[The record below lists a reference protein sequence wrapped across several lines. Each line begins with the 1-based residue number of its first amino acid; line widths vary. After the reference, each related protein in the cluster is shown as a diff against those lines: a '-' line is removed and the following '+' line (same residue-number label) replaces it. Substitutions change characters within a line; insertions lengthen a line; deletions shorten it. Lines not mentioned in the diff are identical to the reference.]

1 MSIFSKFINAFKNL
15 RLNDKNVVIGLQLD
29 HLLISS
35 MYAEQQSAYL
45 NSYETGLDK
54 GTLKT
59 ILEDYWEIFDK
70 DDAIEV
76 LSDLQNRNQD
86 EYLDIVY
93 NAFENR
99 ENYVAILKSN
109 LPDEED
115 VFKHYLEIYRKL
127 SNVVPELVEQ
137 SVFQD
142 FSAIKNIRDTAW
154 NYGRG
159 AFLSRCCYEA
169 GYISEVELTEYLQKS
184 HTGLRNYC
192 RTWKEYTT
200 SYIFGRAIWGGSN
213 NDGMIQ
219 IADDLLNSE
228 KSPLKNKI
236 YL

>member
-35 MYAEQQSAYL
+35 MYAEQQAAYL
-45 NSYETGLDK
+45 NSYKTGLDK

-115 VFKHYLEIYRKL
+115 VFKHYVEIYRKL
-127 SNVVPELVEQ
+127 SNVVPELIEQ
-137 SVFQD
+137 NVVQD

-169 GYISEVELTEYLQKS
+169 GYISEVELIEYLQRS
-184 HTGLRNYC
+184 HAGLRNYC
-192 RTWKEYTT
+192 RTWKEYTI

>member
-35 MYAEQQSAYL
+35 MYAEQQAAYL

-86 EYLDIVY
+86 EYLDTVY

-115 VFKHYLEIYRKL
+115 VFKHYVEIYRTL
-127 SNVVPELVEQ
+127 SNVVPELIEQ
-137 SVFQD
+137 NVFQD

-169 GYISEVELTEYLQKS
+169 GFISEVELIEYLQRS

>member
-15 RLNDKNVVIGLQLD
+15 RLNDKNAVIGLQLD

-35 MYAEQQSAYL
+35 MYAEQQAAYL

-115 VFKHYLEIYRKL
+115 VFKHYVEIYRKL

-137 SVFQD
+137 NVFQD

-169 GYISEVELTEYLQKS
+169 GYISEVELIEYLQKS

>member
-1 MSIFSKFINAFKNL
+1 MSIFSKFINAFKSL

-35 MYAEQQSAYL
+35 MYAEQQAAYL

-86 EYLDIVY
+86 EYLDVVY

-115 VFKHYLEIYRKL
+115 VFKHYVEIYRKL
-127 SNVVPELVEQ
+127 SNVLPKLVEQ
-137 SVFQD
+137 NVFQD
-142 FSAIKNIRDTAW
+142 FSAIKRIRDTAW

-169 GYISEVELTEYLQKS
+169 GYISEVELIEYLKKS

>member
-1 MSIFSKFINAFKNL
+1 
-15 RLNDKNVVIGLQLD
+15 
-29 HLLISS
+29 
-35 MYAEQQSAYL
+35 MYAEQQAAYL

-109 LPDEED
+109 LPDEAD
-115 VFKHYLEIYRKL
+115 VFKHYVEIYRKL
-127 SNVVPELVEQ
+127 SNVVPELIAQ
-137 SVFQD
+137 NVFQD
-142 FSAIKNIRDTAW
+142 FSAIKHIRDTAW

-169 GYISEVELTEYLQKS
+169 GYISEVELIEYLQKS

-192 RTWKEYTT
+192 RTWREYTT

>member
-1 MSIFSKFINAFKNL
+1 MSMFSKFINAFKNL

-35 MYAEQQSAYL
+35 MYAEQQAAYL

-86 EYLDIVY
+86 EYLDTVY

-115 VFKHYLEIYRKL
+115 VFKHYVEIYRKL
-127 SNVVPELVEQ
+127 SNVVPELIEQ
-137 SVFQD
+137 NVFQD

-169 GYISEVELTEYLQKS
+169 GFISEVELIEYLQRS

>member
-59 ILEDYWEIFDK
+59 ILEDYWEIFEK

-109 LPDEED
+109 LPDDED
-115 VFKHYLEIYRKL
+115 VFKHYVEIYRKL

-137 SVFQD
+137 NVIQD

-169 GYISEVELTEYLQKS
+169 GYISEVELIEYLQKS
-184 HTGLRNYC
+184 HTALRDYC

-219 IADDLLNSE
+219 LADDLLNSE
-228 KSPLKNKI
+228 KSPLKNRI

>member
-15 RLNDKNVVIGLQLD
+15 RLNDKNVVIGLPLD

-70 DDAIEV
+70 DDAIEI

-109 LPDEED
+109 LPDDDD
-115 VFKHYLEIYRKL
+115 VFKHYVGIYRKL
-127 SNVVPELVEQ
+127 SNAVPELVEQ
-137 SVFQD
+137 NVFQD

-159 AFLSRCCYEA
+159 AFLSRCCYEE
-169 GYISEVELTEYLQKS
+169 GYISEVELIEYLQKS
-184 HTGLRNYC
+184 HTGLRDYC

>member
-1 MSIFSKFINAFKNL
+1 MSIFSKLINAFKNL

-54 GTLKT
+54 ATLKT

-115 VFKHYLEIYRKL
+115 VFKHYVEIYRKL

-137 SVFQD
+137 GVFQD

-169 GYISEVELTEYLQKS
+169 GYISEVELIEYLQKS

>member
-1 MSIFSKFINAFKNL
+1 
-15 RLNDKNVVIGLQLD
+15 
-29 HLLISS
+29 
-35 MYAEQQSAYL
+35 MYAEQQSAFL

-93 NAFENR
+93 IAFENR

-115 VFKHYLEIYRKL
+115 VFKHYVEIYRKL

-137 SVFQD
+137 NVFQD

-169 GYISEVELTEYLQKS
+169 GYISEVELIEYLQKS

>member
-35 MYAEQQSAYL
+35 MYAEQQAAYL

-86 EYLDIVY
+86 EYLDTVY

-115 VFKHYLEIYRKL
+115 VFKHYVEIYRTL
-127 SNVVPELVEQ
+127 SNVVPELIEQ
-137 SVFQD
+137 NVFQD

-169 GYISEVELTEYLQKS
+169 GYISEVELIEYLQRS

>member
-15 RLNDKNVVIGLQLD
+15 RLNDKNAVIGLQLD

-35 MYAEQQSAYL
+35 MYAEQQAAYL

-86 EYLDIVY
+86 EYLDVVY
-93 NAFENR
+93 NAFEHR
-99 ENYVAILKSN
+99 ANYVAILKSN

-115 VFKHYLEIYRKL
+115 VFKHYVEIYRKL
-127 SNVVPELVEQ
+127 SNVVPQLVEQ
-137 SVFQD
+137 NVFQD

-169 GYISEVELTEYLQKS
+169 GYISEVELIEYLQKS
-184 HTGLRNYC
+184 HAGLRNYC

>member
-35 MYAEQQSAYL
+35 MYAEQQAAYL

-86 EYLDIVY
+86 EYLDTVY

-115 VFKHYLEIYRKL
+115 VFKHYVEIYRKL
-127 SNVVPELVEQ
+127 SNVVPELIEQ
-137 SVFQD
+137 NVFQD

-169 GYISEVELTEYLQKS
+169 GYISEVELIEYLQRS

>member
-35 MYAEQQSAYL
+35 MYAEQQAAYL

-93 NAFENR
+93 NAFEDR

-115 VFKHYLEIYRKL
+115 VFKHYVEIYRKL

-137 SVFQD
+137 NVFQD

-169 GYISEVELTEYLQKS
+169 GYISEVELIEYLQRS

>member
-93 NAFENR
+93 NAFEDR

-109 LPDEED
+109 LPGEEEI
-115 VFKHYLEIYRKL
+115 FKHYLEIYRKL

-137 SVFQD
+137 NVIQD

-169 GYISEVELTEYLQKS
+169 GYISEVELIEYLQKS
-184 HTGLRNYC
+184 HTELRNYC
-192 RTWKEYTT
+192 RTWKEYAT
-200 SYIFGRAIWGGSN
+200 SYIFGRAIWGGSS

>member
-1 MSIFSKFINAFKNL
+1 MSIFSKFIKAFKNL

-109 LPDEED
+109 LPDDDD
-115 VFKHYLEIYRKL
+115 VFKHYVGIYRNL
-127 SNVVPELVEQ
+127 SNAVPELVEQ
-137 SVFQD
+137 NVFQD

-159 AFLSRCCYEA
+159 AFLSRCCYEE
-169 GYISEVELTEYLQKS
+169 GYISEVELIEYLQKS
-184 HTGLRNYC
+184 HTGLRDYC

>member
-35 MYAEQQSAYL
+35 MYAEQQAAYL
-45 NSYETGLDK
+45 NSYETGLDN

-86 EYLDIVY
+86 EYLDTVY
-93 NAFENR
+93 NAFEDK

-115 VFKHYLEIYRKL
+115 VFKHYVEIYRKL
-127 SNVVPELVEQ
+127 SNVVPELIEQ
-137 SVFQD
+137 NVFQD

-169 GYISEVELTEYLQKS
+169 GYISEVELIEYLQRS

>member
-1 MSIFSKFINAFKNL
+1 MSIFSKFINAFKDL
-15 RLNDKNVVIGLQLD
+15 RLNDKNVVIGLRLD

-86 EYLDIVY
+86 EYLDVVY
-93 NAFENR
+93 NAFEDR

-115 VFKHYLEIYRKL
+115 VFKHYVEIYRKL

-137 SVFQD
+137 NVFQD

-159 AFLSRCCYEA
+159 AFLSRCCYET
-169 GYISEVELTEYLQKS
+169 GYISEVELIEYLQKS